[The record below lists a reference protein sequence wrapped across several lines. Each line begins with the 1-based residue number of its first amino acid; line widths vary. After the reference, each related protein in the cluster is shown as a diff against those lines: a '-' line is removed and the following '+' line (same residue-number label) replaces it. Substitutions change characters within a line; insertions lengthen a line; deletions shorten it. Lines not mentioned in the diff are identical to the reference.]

1 VRTLSSVLHRTVV
14 TESGVVLGRCF
25 DVRGEISGSKL
36 TLRSLCVGAHAL
48 VEHFGIGSHERH
60 DEVAWSSI
68 VRFERDTIVVRD
80 P

>member
-1 VRTLSSVLHRTVV
+1 MRTLSSILHRKVV
-14 TESGVVLGRCF
+14 TESGIVLGRCF
-25 DVRGEISGSKL
+25 DVRGELSGSRL
-36 TLRSLCVGAHAL
+36 TVRSLCVGRRAL
-48 VEHFGIGSHERH
+48 LEHLGVRSHDRH